1 MQIELPISK
10 SIANRLLIL
19 QAIHGDELMP
29 VSATFP
35 DDVLLLHRALTI
47 FTTHSSHCER
57 PIGGTP
63 SDSEASDNRIAEVNL
78 GNCGTAMR
86 FLTAYCAQLD
96 GQTTILDGV
105 ERMHH
110 RPIGQLVDAL
120 REIGAQ
126 IEYLGE
132 EGFPPLRITGCAL
145 DKHKIVQID
154 NPLSTQFISALLLIG
169 ANVQTNS
176 TSPYINI
183 TRTIIEQFTRRI
195 SSRSQGVDCER
206 KVVENNV
213 GGVVGLNNLESDWS
227 SAAFWYEY
235 IAIHSGK
242 IHLPGLFRDS
252 IQGDKVVADIF
263 AQLGVQTQYTTEGII
278 IQSITNS
285 SQSERPI
292 GGTPSDSLKKAS
304 LSKILSWDF
313 GNCPDLYPAV
323 ALTCEKLGI
332 QLDATGIDSLP
343 LKESDR
349 LRAVREH
356 RVDADHRMAMAL
368 LVADYPIDDT
378 DCISKSYPQFLEQFN
393 ALHKVTPDAHHN
405 SSTLS
410 IVVPRRGINDEGK
423 GKKHALYRL
432 ISEAQT
438 EYIWMM
444 DDDVLHPSI
453 INEYNERSTAQRS
466 TVSIANDLQHS
477 DLLILP
483 LRMESENER
492 PSLLERLQTAEYA
505 AIQQLTI
512 ESAQKGKAV
521 MCSGANLIVRR
532 DRWLESYPDLHPEI
546 PSGDDMFLLES
557 FKRRGLKV
565 AVLDDPQF
573 EAIVRPHTS
582 WRAFLHQRM
591 RWAGKAPKYTDKD
604 IIRCGALVVL
614 TNLLQLLCP
623 LVLLFKFPIEYQL
636 IKKRDAS
643 VSLFTAL
650 VLAVFYPFYLF
661 TSLIGGVFRRQ
672 W

>member
-19 QAIHGDELMP
+19 QAIHGDGLLA
-29 VSATFP
+29 VSADMP
-35 DDVLLLHRALTI
+35 DDVQILHRALTDI
-47 FTTHSSHCER
+47 NRQS
-57 PIGGTP
+57 P
-63 SDSEASDNRIAEVNL
+63 SLTDIHRINL

-110 RPIGQLVDAL
+110 RPIGQLVEAL

-132 EGFPPLRITGCAL
+132 EGFPPLRIKGCAL
-145 DKHKIVQID
+145 DKHRIVRID
-154 NPLSTQFISALLLIG
+154 NPLSTQFVSALLLIG

-176 TSPYINI
+176 TSPYIDI
-183 TRTIIEQFTRRI
+183 TRAIIEQFTRRI
-195 SSRSQGVDCER
+195 SSRSQGVDCKR

-213 GGVVGLNNLESDWS
+213 VGVVGLNYFESDWS
-227 SAAFWYEY
+227 SAAFWYEHV
-235 IAIHSGK
+235 ALHGGE
-242 IHLPGLFRDS
+242 IHLPGLFRNS
-252 IQGDKVVADIF
+252 LQGDKIVADIF
-263 AQLGVQTQYTTEGII
+263 ANLGVQTKYTTTGVVITKTIHGI
-278 IQSITNS
+278 SPS
-285 SQSERPI
+285 RSQGVDCERKVVDVVVKNH
-292 GGTPSDSLKKAS
+292 TPSDM
-304 LSKILSWDF
+304 IIDGTFHQDF
-313 GNCPDLYPAV
+313 SSCPDLYPAV

-332 QLDATGIDSLP
+332 QLEATGVDSLP

-356 RVDADHRMAMAL
+356 RTDHDHRMAMAL
-368 LVADYPIDDT
+368 LVAGYPVDDT
-378 DCISKSYPQFLEQFN
+378 DCIAKSYPQFLEQWQ
-393 ALHKVTPDAHHN
+393 AIHH
-405 SSTLS
+405 SKLS
-410 IVVPRRGINDEGK
+410 IVIPRKGINDEGK

-444 DDDVLHPSI
+444 DDDVLPPSI
-453 INEYNERSTAQRS
+453 ISEYNERS

-483 LRMESENER
+483 LRMESENEY
-492 PSLLERLQTAEYA
+492 PSLLERLQIAEYA

-512 ESAQKGKAV
+512 DAAQKGKAV

-532 DRWLESYPDLHPEI
+532 DRWLESYLDLHPEI

-557 FKRRGLKV
+557 FKRRGLNV

-582 WRAFLHQRM
+582 WRAFLRQRM

-604 IIRCGALVVL
+604 ILRCGAMVVL
-614 TNLLQLLCP
+614 ANFLQLLCP
-623 LVLLFKFPIEYQL
+623 LVLLVKFPIEYCL

-650 VLAVFYPFYLF
+650 VLGICYPLYLF
-661 TSLIGGVFRRQ
+661 VSLIGGLFRRQ